1 MDPVT
6 ALIVGGTAM
15 RAVGS
20 IVEGNAQSSNYK
32 SQQSAYDYNA
42 DVAAENARIAWQQAG
57 AREEAQRRRG
67 RAVLGAQAAATAQ
80 SGVDVGSGSPLAIA
94 AQSAT
99 NAELDALNIRYEG
112 GLQARGFAIESEN
125 LRYQGRVAG
134 QNAKYARQA
143 GYWGAAS
150 SIIGGAANYY
160 GMKAARPG
168 GGIGY
173 GSSFAGVEGLP
184 Y

>member
-6 ALIVGGTAM
+6 AILIGGVAM
-15 RAVGS
+15 RAAGS
-20 IVEGNAQSSNYK
+20 IVEGNAQASNYQ

-42 DVAAENARIAWQQAG
+42 DVAVENSRIAWQQAG

-67 RAVLGAQAAATAQ
+67 RQVLGAQAAATAQ
-80 SGVDVGSGSPLAIA
+80 AGVDVGSGSPLAIA
-94 AQSAT
+94 AQSAR

-112 GLQARGFAIESEN
+112 GLQARGFDIEAEN

-134 QNAKYARQA
+134 QNAKNARRA

-160 GMKAARPG
+160 GMKGGTSPG
-168 GGIGY
+168 LGY
-173 GSSFAGVEGLP
+173 GSSFAGIEGLP